1 MWCLCI
7 VQRHRQAAGGQGR
20 VDGRWGEITIC
31 WKAVSCLGKGLVQLT
46 RRLVHANELKG
57 CIEEGTEEVEDG
69 SDECGLIGRVLCL
82 PFVGPRKDDVE
93 RGRLWVGEWSGER
106 DAGRGRTERTCMP
119 LSSASFQV
127 FPTEKEPLVL
137 SFDLCM
143 KPVLSVAPGWRIRR
157 VRVEERART
166 GDDDVAWLF
175 SLALWRVL
183 PYLYVSD
190 VGLEDVGGSV
200 ALVEDGGDDA
210 LPGAI
215 VVGHG
220 KD

>member
-106 DAGRGRTERTCMP
+106 CRERTH
-119 LSSASFQV
+119 
-127 FPTEKEPLVL
+127 
-137 SFDLCM
+137 
-143 KPVLSVAPGWRIRR
+143 G
-157 VRVEERART
+157 
-166 GDDDVAWLF
+166 
-175 SLALWRVL
+175 
-183 PYLYVSD
+183 
-190 VGLEDVGGSV
+190 EDVYASELG
-200 ALVEDGGDDA
+200 E
-210 LPGAI
+210 LPGFSDGKGA
-215 VVGHG
+215 VGVEL
-220 KD
+220 